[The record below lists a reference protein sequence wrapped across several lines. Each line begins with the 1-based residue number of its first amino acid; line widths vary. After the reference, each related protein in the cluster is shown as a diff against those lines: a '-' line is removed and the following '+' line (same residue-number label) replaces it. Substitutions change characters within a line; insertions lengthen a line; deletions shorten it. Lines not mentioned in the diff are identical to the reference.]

1 MVWLVKG
8 VNFIVYS
15 NLWIALG
22 AVAFTSQFYLFYK
35 LPIDWVVLF
44 FNFFGTVFIYTFQ
57 RLLKIK
63 QGQAPGARLN
73 WMKDN
78 YFLVLFLTFIS
89 AIGVFICLLWL
100 NYWVY
105 PLLIV
110 NGLFA
115 FLYSVK
121 FLKGRTKNLRD
132 LPGLKI
138 ILVAFVWTSTTLL
151 LPFYNLKSGV
161 GEFPIIL
168 FLSYFCFYFAL
179 AIPFDIR
186 DLIFDEKSTKTI
198 PQVLT
203 KKGAIL
209 LAIGLWL
216 TYGLAINLISTN
228 YLVASNLGLMLGGIL
243 IVFSLKKTENDLY
256 YSLVLDGL
264 LVILPLLFFID
275 LL

>member
-1 MVWLVKG
+1 MIWLVKW

-22 AVAFTSQFYLFYK
+22 AVAFTGQFYLFYDV
-35 LPIDWVVLF
+35 PIDWVVIF
-44 FNFFGTVFIYTFQ
+44 FNFFGTIFIYTFQ
-57 RLLKIK
+57 RILKIK
-63 QGQAPGARLN
+63 QGQTPGVRLN

-78 YFLVLFLTFIS
+78 YFLVLVLTFIS
-89 AIGVFICLLWL
+89 AVGVFICFWWL

-105 PLLIV
+105 PLLLV
-110 NGLFA
+110 NGLIA
-115 FLYSVK
+115 FLYSIK

-138 ILVAFVWTSTTLL
+138 ILVAFVWSSTTLL
-151 LPFYNLKSGV
+151 LPFYNSNSGLV
-161 GEFPIIL
+161 EFPFAL
-168 FLSYFCFYFAL
+168 FLTYFSFYFAL

-198 PQVLT
+198 PQLLT
-203 KKGAIL
+203 KNGAIF
-209 LAIGLWL
+209 LAIGLWIA
-216 TYGLAINLISTN
+216 YGLAINLLCTN
-228 YLVASNLGLMLGGIL
+228 YLVATNFGLILGGIL

-264 LVILPLLFFID
+264 LVLLPLLFFID
-275 LL
+275 SL